1 MGLGDYLLG
10 VLLLALIAGPLAFGA
25 WRVRARVLPGWTGA
39 PARVAEAVLA
49 LAALVLVAEA
59 LGTVGLLKRAPL
71 VVACLAAGGAAA
83 WWAGRGARAG
93 EADAAGAP
101 PPQPPSAEGG
111 AAPGQAGGRAAIGL
125 ALAACAAVAVAW
137 FDRTDFAVHS
147 GMTDPDT
154 LWYHLPV
161 AARFAQEGSITAL
174 HFTSYEPLTPF
185 HPANGSLVHAVGM
198 VAFGNDFLSPFV
210 NLVWLALALAAG
222 WCVGRPFGAGP
233 ATLLGTAI
241 VVGSPILTAM
251 DGGTAKDDVM
261 GVALLLAAVALLVN
275 AGGARAP
282 NALAAIAGGLL
293 LGVKLSMV
301 VPALLLAVAAIA
313 GAPRARRAAT
323 AGTWAGALLLVG
335 GYWYARNLARTGN
348 PAPWVDLGPLGLNK
362 PELAPYTERWV
373 VGSIGERA
381 GEIDGFWGDWFVPA
395 AETALGPAWWAIVL
409 LALGGGIAALVAGRG
424 RLQRLL
430 GAAAIAIAIA
440 YVVTPGSAGGSPDG
454 VPHLVLWNMRHLTPA
469 LALGLV
475 CLPLVARLRGRAQW
489 AVLLPYAAVF
499 AATQFATGFFELW
512 GARPTVVATLGG
524 LGAVGAVA
532 LAGARRPRVGAAKPG
547 SRMARPRT
555 LAVAGAATVGLAL
568 VAAGHKAH
576 DIYFDHR
583 YAETAS
589 DLGPAYA
596 WARDVRDARIGIAGF
611 FLQHPL
617 YGEDLSNRV
626 QYVGVE
632 GGDGEF
638 RSVASCA
645 EWRAE
650 LADGGYDYV
659 VTAPFNYPWGASRA
673 YPREARWTETD
684 RSAERIGRS
693 GPVVTFRLTGKPDPR
708 ACANDGFGAETRVEE
723 QQTGTRPP
731 TD

>member
-10 VLLLALIAGPLAFGA
+10 VLLLALIAGPLVLGA
-25 WRVRARVLPGWTGA
+25 ICVRARVLPDWDGA

-49 LAALVLVAEA
+49 LAALILVAEA
-59 LGTVGLLKRAPL
+59 LGTAGLLARAPL
-71 VVACLAAGGAAA
+71 AVAGIAAGAAA
-83 WWAGRGARAG
+83 WKWG
-93 EADAAGAP
+93 ESPFRSAIGPRNGLAP
-101 PPQPPSAEGG
+101 RPE
-111 AAPGQAGGRAAIGL
+111 QAGGRAAAAI

-161 AARFAQEGSITAL
+161 AARFAQEGSTTAL

-185 HPANGSLVHAVGM
+185 HPANGSLVYAVGM
-198 VAFGNDFLSPFV
+198 VAFGNDVLSPFV
-210 NLVWLALALAAG
+210 NLGWLALALVAG

-233 ATLLGTAI
+233 VTLLGTAI
-241 VVGSPILTAM
+241 VVGSPILTTM

-275 AGGARAP
+275 GGGARAP
-282 NALAAIAGGLL
+282 NAIAAIAGGLL

-301 VPALLLAVAAIA
+301 VPALLLAVAAVV

-323 AGTWAGALLLVG
+323 AGTAGTAGTWTIALFVVG

-348 PAPWVDLGPLGLNK
+348 PAPWVDFGPLGLNK

-373 VGSIGERA
+373 VGSISERA
-381 GEIDGFWGDWFVPA
+381 GEIDGFWGNWFAPA
-395 AETALGPAWWAIVL
+395 AETALGPAWWAIL
-409 LALGGGIAALVAGRG
+409 ILAVGGGLAALVAGRG
-424 RLQRLL
+424 ALHRLL
-430 GAAAIAIAIA
+430 GAAAVLIAIA

-475 CLPLVARLRGRAQW
+475 CLPLIGRLRGRAQT
-489 AVLLPYAAVF
+489 AVLLLYAAVF
-499 AATQFATGFFELW
+499 AATQFAGGFFELW
-512 GARPTVVATLGG
+512 GARPT
-524 LGAVGAVA
+524 AVA
-532 LAGARRPRVGAAKPG
+532 LLGGAGAV
-547 SRMARPRT
+547 
-555 LAVAGAATVGLAL
+555 LLVAVAARIELRRLGVAAAIATVAVLG
-568 VAAGHKAH
+568 AGYKAQH
-576 DIYFDHR
+576 IYFDHR
-583 YAETAS
+583 YAEAGS

-596 WARDVRDARIGIAGF
+596 WARDLHDARVAIVGF
-611 FLQHPL
+611 FLQYPL
-617 YGEDLSNRV
+617 YGKDLSNHV
-626 QYVGVE
+626 QYVGID

-638 RSVASCA
+638 RSVTSCA
-645 EWRAE
+645 EWRGR
-650 LADGGYDYV
+650 LATGDYDYV

-684 RSAERIGRS
+684 PAAQRIGRS
-693 GPVVTFRLTGKPDPR
+693 GPVAIFRLTGKPDPST
-708 ACANDGFGAETRVEE
+708 CESDGFGAKTEVEE